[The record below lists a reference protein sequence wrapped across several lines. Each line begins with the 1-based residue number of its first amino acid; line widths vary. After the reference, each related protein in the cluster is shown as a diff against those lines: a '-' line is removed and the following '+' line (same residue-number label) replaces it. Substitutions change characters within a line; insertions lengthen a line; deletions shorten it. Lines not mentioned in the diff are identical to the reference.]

1 MKKDMRFVIVSTRQK
16 YGGAIVLHALCTYLR
31 ELGMKASIYYIGESD
46 YREGRKVK
54 FWIKQII
61 FQLCDIYKQ
70 IIVKILGEDKLLEN
84 KKYSG
89 YTNVT
94 IKKCKKKY
102 IPFVG
107 KNTIVVYPD
116 VVYGNFLHAKNV
128 VRWLLYYNRYDEKA
142 YGKNDIFFAY
152 RDIFNDDKF
161 NPQNRILNIAWFDL
175 NVYKQ
180 TNFGKRSGI
189 CYVVRKGASRTD
201 LPKKFDGVI
210 IDSLSE
216 KRKVEILNRCEY
228 CISYDTQ
235 TSYSTIAA
243 ICGCKSVVIPE
254 YGKSYSDYR
263 DNDEERYGVAFG
275 MSDEQLAWADST
287 QKKARELYVKLNEN
301 GKAETKKFVE
311 ICKNYFI

>member
-1 MKKDMRFVIVSTRQK
+1 METLKFVIVSPRQK
-16 YGGAIVLHALCTYLR
+16 YGGAIALHALCKYINDI
-31 ELGMKASIYYIGESD
+31 GYKAYIYYIGEYD
-46 YREGRKVK
+46 FYENQGVRQI
-54 FWIKQII
+54 IKQVLFQISDVRKKMFVKLIKEESLVNNGSYTGYINEPVKGCSRKI
-61 FQLCDIYKQ
+61 FPCVD
-70 IIVKILGEDKLLEN
+70 
-84 KKYSG
+84 
-89 YTNVT
+89 
-94 IKKCKKKY
+94 
-102 IPFVG
+102 

-152 RDIFNDDKF
+152 RDIFNDNKF

-175 NVYKQ
+175 NLYKQ
-180 TNFGKRSGI
+180 TNFEKRSGT
-189 CYVVRKGASRTD
+189 CYIVRKGANRDD

-216 KRKVEILNRCEY
+216 KKKVEILNNCEY

-235 TSYSTIAA
+235 TAYSTIAA
-243 ICGCKSVVIPE
+243 ICGCKSIVIPE

-263 DNDEERYGVAFG
+263 ENDEERYGVAFG

-287 QKKARELYVKLNEN
+287 QKKARERYVKLNEK